1 MKSRKIFI
9 ILAVLLAFWTLAA
22 EAAGPGPLILH
33 EKDRGRSIELQ
44 VGQKLILYL
53 RNPASGGY
61 GVNQPTFNTAILKL
75 LEQKTLAPKKQMPG
89 NFGQLYYEWQALAK
103 GQTEISIYI
112 KRPWEKKLPEEYW
125 RVKVQVK

>member
-1 MKSRKIFI
+1 MKTGKIFI
-9 ILAVLLAFWTLAA
+9 ILAILLAFWTLAA
-22 EAAGPGPLILH
+22 EAGPKALILH
-33 EKDRGRSIELQ
+33 EKDRGRTINLQ
-44 VGQKLILYL
+44 VGQKLILNL

-61 GVNQPTFNTAILKL
+61 GVNRPTFNAAILKL

-125 RVKVQVK
+125 RVKVLVQ